1 MTSNKNDFITNT
13 DTDKDNEISLLKNNI
28 EKRFNQDDEI
38 FSIIKEKNN
47 FDEDIVAIVIS
58 DNQDYRAINNKYVI
72 DTLFSNDKFKEFID
86 TAFDEKI
93 SFLEN
98 HYGNYCEYFIN
109 SRIFVTNLSKDS
121 CGFKRIKY
129 RYENGD
135 KILLNSS
142 EFQYFIEHIKL
153 NNYKHIGKRKAIF
166 FNGTNYDISWI
177 GKFSKYMLSITNR
190 YVPPVITDSKIS
202 FFPTTN
208 INGNIYFQ
216 VNDNKITLFNGVRY
230 KLIKN
235 GFIKNKLLN
244 YNDYKMN
251 LYMREENSL
260 NK

>member
-13 DTDKDNEISLLKNNI
+13 DTDNEISLLKNII

-58 DNQDYRAINNKYVI
+58 VNKDCRAINNKDVLN
-72 DTLFSNDKFKEFID
+72 TLFLNGKFKEFID

-93 SFLEN
+93 SFLEDN
-98 HYGNYCEYFIN
+98 YGNNCEYFIN

-129 RYENGD
+129 RYEND
-135 KILLNSS
+135 DRILLNSF
-142 EFQYFIEHIKL
+142 ELQYFFENIKL
-153 NNYKHIGKRKAIF
+153 NNYKNIGKRKAIF

-190 YVPPVITDSKIS
+190 YVTPVDTFSNIS
-202 FFPTTN
+202 FFLL
-208 INGNIYFQ
+208 Q
-216 VNDNKITLFNGVRY
+216 KVRA
-230 KLIKN
+230 I
-235 GFIKNKLLN
+235 FILK
-244 YNDYKMN
+244 
-251 LYMREENSL
+251 
-260 NK
+260 